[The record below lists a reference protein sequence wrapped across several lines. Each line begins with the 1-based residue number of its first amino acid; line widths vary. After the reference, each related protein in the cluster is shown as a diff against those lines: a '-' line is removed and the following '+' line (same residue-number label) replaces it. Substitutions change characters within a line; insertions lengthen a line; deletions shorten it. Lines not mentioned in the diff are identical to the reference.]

1 MSVEPTASAPA
12 RAEGIAPPQ
21 DSPPAAGRAAARNTA
36 IFSILTGLSRI
47 AGLVR
52 EIVASSY
59 FATSGA
65 FSAFTIAFQLP
76 NVVRSLF
83 ADAALS
89 AAFVPVFTE
98 LLEQGRRKDAFKLA
112 STLFF
117 LILTVLSA
125 ITVLFIAFAG
135 VIMPLFV
142 GSQLAGLED
151 LTVGLSRVLFPVVL
165 VLGLNGLFVGILNAY
180 DHFTIPALS
189 PLVWNAV
196 ILFCLV
202 GSQHVLS
209 GDNQL
214 YGYAIGVLIGTMVQF
229 AMALPILHRLGFHLE
244 VSFAFRD
251 ERVRQVL
258 RLMLPV
264 TIGLGLI
271 NFNVL
276 INSTLGSLVSDEAP
290 RAIDAAFRI
299 YMLPQGM
306 FSVAIATVL
315 FPALSRFAARRDYD
329 GLRAL
334 TANGMRQ
341 IFLLLIPA
349 AAATLALSE
358 PITRLIYEHGRFGQ
372 SSTDLVSSALFW
384 FSFSLP
390 FSGVNLLLTRTFF
403 SLQKPWITT
412 GIAGLNLTVNVAVSV
427 ALYKPFGIAGIVVGT
442 GVSSAVMTLAQ
453 MYFLRRELHG
463 RLDVRR
469 TLIVAIQ
476 VTIAAALLAGASYG
490 TWYLLDRALGVGL
503 LAQLLTVGVALGV
516 GLAVYALAVRLL
528 GIPEARQIEAF
539 VRERVARRG
548 ER

>member
-1 MSVEPTASAPA
+1 VSTEPTATAPA
-12 RAEGIAPPQ
+12 EAEGLAPPEQ
-21 DSPPAAGRAAARNTA
+21 PAAAGRGVARNTA
-36 IFSILTGLSRI
+36 IFSVLTGLSRI

-52 EIVASSY
+52 EIVASAY

-65 FSAFTIAFQLP
+65 FSAFTIAFQVP

-98 LLEQGRRKDAFKLA
+98 MLEQGRRKEAFKLA

-117 LILTVLSA
+117 LILTVLGA
-125 ITVLFIAFAG
+125 IMVLFVAFAG
-135 VIMPLFV
+135 VIMPIFV
-142 GSQLAGLED
+142 GPELAPVQD
-151 LTVGLSRVLFPVVL
+151 LTIGLSRVLFPVVL
-165 VLGLNGLFVGILNAY
+165 VLGLNGLAVGILNAY

-189 PLVWNAV
+189 PLVWNMV
-196 ILFCLV
+196 ILICLI
-202 GSQHVLS
+202 GSQQVLT
-209 GDNQL
+209 GENQL
-214 YGYAIGVLIGTMVQF
+214 YGYAIGVLIGTAVQF
-229 AMALPILHRLGFHLE
+229 AMAVPILRRLGFRLE
-244 VSFAFRD
+244 ISLSFRD
-251 ERVRQVL
+251 ERVRKVL

-271 NFNVL
+271 NFNLL
-276 INSTLGSLVSDEAP
+276 INSTLGSLVSEGAP

-315 FPALSRFAARRDYD
+315 FPALSRFAARRDLD
-329 GLRAL
+329 GLRTL

-349 AAATLALSE
+349 AAATLALAT
-358 PITRLIYEHGRFGQ
+358 PITRLIYEHGKFGEA
-372 SSTDLVSSALFW
+372 STELVSSALFW

-412 GIAGLNLTVNVAVSV
+412 GIAALNLGVNVAVSV
-427 ALYKPFGIAGIVVGT
+427 ALYGPFGVPGIVIGT
-442 GVSSAVMTLAQ
+442 AVSSCAMTLAQ
-453 MYFLRRELHG
+453 MHFLRRELHG

-469 TLIVAIQ
+469 TAIVTAQI
-476 VTIAAALLAGASYG
+476 TLAAALLAGVSYA
-490 TWYLLDRALGVGL
+490 TWYGLDKALGEGL
-503 LAQLLTVGVALGV
+503 LAELISVLAALAAGTLAYAVAV
-516 GLAVYALAVRLL
+516 LAVLR
-528 GIPEARQIEAF
+528 IPEARQIERL
-539 VRERVARRG
+539 VVGRLRG
-548 ER
+548 RSA